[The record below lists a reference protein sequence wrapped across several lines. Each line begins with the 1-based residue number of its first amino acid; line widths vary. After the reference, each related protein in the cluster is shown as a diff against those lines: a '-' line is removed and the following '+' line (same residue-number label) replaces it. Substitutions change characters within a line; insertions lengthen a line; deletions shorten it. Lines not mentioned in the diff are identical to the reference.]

1 MKKFRTDQ
9 GTLSSVQFRQQLT
22 STRFFTHVNS
32 LADVSQCPKA
42 EQRGGGAGGP
52 TRTLSE
58 MTMPGLLLVIIM
70 RQLTVAFN
78 NLACIDEET

>member
-1 MKKFRTDQ
+1 MPQ
-9 GTLSSVQFRQQLT
+9 GR
-22 STRFFTHVNS
+22 
-32 LADVSQCPKA
+32 A
-42 EQRGGGAGGP
+42 EGGPGGP

-70 RQLTVAFN
+70 RQLTVTFN